1 MKIRRRPSR
10 SPDLPPSSSS
20 PPNTR
25 VYAFTT
31 HSRLLSEKPSAV
43 WMCGRATFTMV
54 PSSTTMSWA
63 VAMTASA
70 RPSRRVGAPELGVA
84 VAFDAAAVLTTRVGG
99 PVSGGGVAGM
109 TISLD

>member
-25 VYAFTT
+25 AYTLTT
-31 HSRLLSEKPSAV
+31 HARLLSEKPSAV

-54 PSSTTMSWA
+54 PSSTTMSCA

-84 VAFDAAAVLTTRVGG
+84 VAFDAAAVLTSRVGG
-99 PVSGGGVAGM
+99 PEFGVVADK